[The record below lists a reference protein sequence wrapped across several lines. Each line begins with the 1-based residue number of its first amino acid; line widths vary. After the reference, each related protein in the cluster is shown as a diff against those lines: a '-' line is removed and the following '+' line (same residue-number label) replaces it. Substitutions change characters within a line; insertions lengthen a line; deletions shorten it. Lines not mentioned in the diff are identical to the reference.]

1 MSHLR
6 PHRAALRRAGL
17 ARRSGP
23 GRRGGFT
30 LVELLMA
37 LAISVVILTVTVT
50 VFRQATGVYRQANA
64 KMEAM
69 LGARSALEIIA
80 KDLQGAFL
88 TPPGQRFVGLA
99 SPTGG
104 GPGTDPNLMTVFVS
118 TPVAA
123 YAGTTQRSGSWIY
136 YYLNGNA
143 LVRYDF
149 PCDYANLPPAA
160 SDFTNIPGRTL
171 AYGVTQ
177 FSLQYYD
184 ALAEVTGDSDLDGL
198 IDEDPV
204 DGVDNDGDG
213 LIDEDAVGAWVGRWD
228 STNTAAAYQH
238 QYRRLPMAV
247 QVVIQT
253 VDRDGF
259 LTQPGQTA
267 FRESAVLEVGTEA
280 PAQ

>member
-1 MSHLR
+1 M
-6 PHRAALRRAGL
+6 
-17 ARRSGP
+17 
-23 GRRGGFT
+23 
-30 LVELLMA
+30 ELLMA

-69 LGARSALEIIA
+69 LSARSALEIIA

-99 SPTGG
+99 NPTGG
-104 GPGTDPNLMTVFVS
+104 GAGTDPASMTVFLS

-123 YAGTTQRSGSWIY
+123 YAGTAQRSGSWIY

-149 PCDYANLPPAA
+149 PCDYANLPAGTG
-160 SDFTNIPGRTL
+160 DFTNIPGKTL

-177 FSLQYYD
+177 FSLRYYD
-184 ALAEVTGDSDLDGL
+184 ALAEGDDDGDGQA
-198 IDEDPV
+198 DEDPA
-204 DGVDNDGDG
+204 DGMDNDAD
-213 LIDEDAVGAWVGRWD
+213 LRVDEDPAPWVPTWN
-228 STNTAAAYQH
+228 STASANPH
-238 QYRRLPMAV
+238 QYRRLPTAV

-259 LTQPGQTA
+259 LTRPGQTA